1 MPEVGWPAVFLPT
14 FYGRVGDEKK
24 EPVAPA
30 IPEGS
35 EMRASEMSNEAS
47 AGEPGSARSRETVPE
62 SSKSSRVS
70 RAARPSRRTGHTGG
84 KCTICLEDL
93 TVASPNPS
101 PNPDLGS
108 NPNPCLLYTSPSP
121 RDKRQSRMPS
131 SA

>member
-47 AGEPGSARSRETVPE
+47 ALPGAMEGEPGSARSRETVPE

-93 TVASPNPS
+93 TV
-101 PNPDLGS
+101 G
-108 NPNPCLLYTSPSP
+108 C
-121 RDKRQSRMPS
+121 
-131 SA
+131 

>member
-35 EMRASEMSNEAS
+35 EMSNEPS
-47 AGEPGSARSRETVPE
+47 ALPGATEGEPGSARSRETVPE

-93 TVASPNPS
+93 TVGMLTLTPT
-101 PNPDLGS
+101 L
-108 NPNPCLLYTSPSP
+108 T
-121 RDKRQSRMPS
+121 
-131 SA
+131 